1 VALPFFGHASVAFT
15 AVRSGSASGNTHFE
29 VGRVRPVHTCAYVS
43 PRHYWSCRKAHFRLR
58 GLAWPGGSLTPL
70 DDSTEFQFFI
80 LFLLSVQHF
89 LVTPHVGA
97 AQHHRERICACS
109 QADRYRRAPFPS
121 AHPCRRQRCES

>member
-1 VALPFFGHASVAFT
+1 MALPIFGHASVAFA

-29 VGRVRPVHTCAYVS
+29 TGCVRSVHSCAYVS
-43 PRHYWSCRKAHFRLR
+43 PRHCWPCRKAHFRLR
-58 GLAWPGGSLTPL
+58 GLAWPNGFLIPL

-97 AQHHRERICACS
+97 SLGNRG
-109 QADRYRRAPFPS
+109 RYS
-121 AHPCRRQRCES
+121 ALRY

>member
-1 VALPFFGHASVAFT
+1 MALPFFGHASVAFA

-29 VGRVRPVHTCAYVS
+29 VGRVRPVHTCTYVS
-43 PRHYWSCRKAHFRLR
+43 PHHCWSCRKAHFRLR
-58 GLAWPGGSLTPL
+58 GLAWPVGSLTPQ

-97 AQHHRERICACS
+97 G
-109 QADRYRRAPFPS
+109 S
-121 AHPCRRQRCES
+121 AAR

>member
-29 VGRVRPVHTCAYVS
+29 IGRVRPVHTCAYVS

-58 GLAWPGGSLTPL
+58 GLAWPDGSLTPL

-97 AQHHRERICACS
+97 VPAPLVPRGTYMGDFEHDRIVT
-109 QADRYRRAPFPS
+109 S
-121 AHPCRRQRCES
+121 AEHI